1 MDNDKIKTTGEV
13 HIVSM
18 QEKDV
23 LDAGYQKYRDI
34 QSNSNGSYQKRI
46 LDDPLEYGENH
57 LYLNL
62 HRYDLNQMTGNH
74 NLGERWEAEFQFY
87 KSGEEAVRI
96 TLFGINHT
104 TTLSQVEENAKKMY
118 GFIINL

>member
-96 TLFGINHT
+96 TLFKINHT